1 MKIEKVGEEQFQ
13 PFTLK
18 IEIENM
24 NDLKWLYAISNTNTG
39 DALRSF
45 SKLTVDNFLI
55 KEMSEPQ
62 MELFNKL
69 AAIYK
74 EVTNEG

>member
-1 MKIEKVGEEQFQ
+1 MKIEKVGEDQFQ

-18 IEIENM
+18 LEIENI
-24 NDLKWLYAISNTNTG
+24 NDLKWLYAISNTNTD

-45 SKLTVDNFLI
+45 SKLTVDNFPT

-62 MELFNKL
+62 MKLFNKL

-74 EVTNEG
+74 SVTNAD